1 MIKNNYYYTKTHEWA
16 CFDGDIV
23 SVGLT
28 DHAVHQLG
36 DIVYLELPT
45 IETVVKQEKSF
56 GVIES
61 VKAASD
67 IFSPV
72 NGIVVESNTNL
83 SSSLDLFQKDP
94 YEQAW
99 IIKIK
104 VENPLDKTNLLCYDE
119 YNKFINEEDK
129 I

>member
-1 MIKNNYYYTKTHEWA
+1 MIKYNYYYTKTHEWA
-16 CFDGDIV
+16 SFDGDIV

-45 IETVVKQEKSF
+45 IGTVVKQEKSF

-72 NGIVVESNTNL
+72 NGIVTESNTNL

-94 YEQAW
+94 YKQAW